1 MMKKRVLAALIGT
14 ALCALQA
21 SAQEKVVTG
30 KVTRDGVG
38 LSGVS
43 VLVGGTET
51 LTQTNA
57 AGDYSI
63 RASVGQ
69 ELQYRLIGYLPQRR
83 RVGDANV

>member
-1 MMKKRVLAALIGT
+1 M
-14 ALCALQA
+14 
-21 SAQEKVVTG
+21 
-30 KVTRDGVG
+30 
-38 LSGVS
+38 
-43 VLVGGTET
+43 VGGTET

-83 RVGDANV
+83 RVGEAAVYNARSRKPPAT